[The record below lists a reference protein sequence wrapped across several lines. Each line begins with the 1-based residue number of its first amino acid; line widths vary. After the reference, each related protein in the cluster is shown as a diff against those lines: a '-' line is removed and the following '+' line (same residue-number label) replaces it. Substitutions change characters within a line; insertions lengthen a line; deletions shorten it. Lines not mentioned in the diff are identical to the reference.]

1 MPLELRVQLN
11 IIIYSLLAGLLTGT
25 FFDAYRVIRGT
36 NINKIVK
43 WIEDLL
49 FWVLCAV
56 IIFTFLLYFNYA
68 FLGIYVYMFMFLSLL
83 IYFKLVSIFTRPTIL
98 SGIILNIMMIDATFV
113 LFVIFIQKA
122 FSNKAAL
129 FSIFVSICSFVDV
142 AFLFIYGSFHLW
154 WSWPILKTWNSH
166 RHITWWWDEMD
177 MGAEKRLY
185 YFIFIT
191 SNLISIERVLVIYNT
206 LRNYMSQ
213 FLKP

>member
-83 IYFKLVSIFTRPTIL
+83 IYFKLVSNKVVRIEEIIKVELLKVIRIIFKNIIYPFKITLEKMEEKKWITNKNNLNKIDIVITIYL
-98 SGIILNIMMIDATFV
+98 
-113 LFVIFIQKA
+113 
-122 FSNKAAL
+122 
-129 FSIFVSICSFVDV
+129 
-142 AFLFIYGSFHLW
+142 
-154 WSWPILKTWNSH
+154 
-166 RHITWWWDEMD
+166 
-177 MGAEKRLY
+177 
-185 YFIFIT
+185 
-191 SNLISIERVLVIYNT
+191 
-206 LRNYMSQ
+206 
-213 FLKP
+213 